1 MAEARPG
8 GDHSGIHPVLEDISV
23 KPVTFVAAVVFW
35 LVAVAHLVRVV
46 FGWEVDVNGVAIPS
60 YLSVVA
66 CVVAGWLGYMV
77 IRENR
82 GRHVTHT

>member
-1 MAEARPG
+1 MADPRRVDE
-8 GDHSGIHPVLEDISV
+8 HSGIRLVVEDMFV
-23 KPVTFVAAVVFW
+23 KPVTFIAAVVFW

-46 FGWEVDVNGVAIPS
+46 LGWEVDVNGVAIPV
-60 YLSVVA
+60 YLSVIA

-82 GRHVTHT
+82 RPRPASG

>member
-1 MAEARPG
+1 MADPPRG
-8 GDHSGIHPVLEDISV
+8 NDHSGIRLVVEDMFV
-23 KPVTFVAAVVFW
+23 KPVTFIAAVVFW

-46 FGWEVDVNGVAIPS
+46 LGWEVDVNGVAIPV
-60 YLSVVA
+60 YLSVIA

-82 GRHVTHT
+82 RPRPASG